1 MMALYTRMMG
11 WTADEV
17 TIFLAQ
23 VRKEAKDPKIHS
35 MFHV

>member
-11 WTADEV
+11 WSPKEV
-17 TIFLAQ
+17 DIFLAQ